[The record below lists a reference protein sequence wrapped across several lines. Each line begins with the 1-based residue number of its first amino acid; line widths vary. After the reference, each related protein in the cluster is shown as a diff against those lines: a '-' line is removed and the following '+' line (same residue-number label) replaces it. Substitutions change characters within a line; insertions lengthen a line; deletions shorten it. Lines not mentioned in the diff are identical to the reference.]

1 MHQYKSLEQE
11 KRENYAIP
19 PVIPPVTECM
29 VSEMGVKAEK
39 RVFGENQEVDAL
51 HKLKQKLK
59 SQTGAS
65 ITFALLLFLVCAVVG
80 SAVLVAGTAAAGR
93 MSKIAEMDQRYYAVN
108 SAARL
113 IMEQIDGTDNTKTI
127 VKQVDG
133 SSGTPGYYSLD
144 ASGKLIPYDPAKID
158 DVALL
163 LAYQLTQSDSSSP
176 LDIALDLKTNKT
188 VESSGSKPP
197 LDVKITGTADNEQ
210 MTLTITSQDSD
221 TLQFALALQ
230 FKLTKSEVRDLG
242 TISKNGVS
250 LERETTTSKY
260 TWNLQETR
268 VVGSQRWT

>member
-1 MHQYKSLEQE
+1 M
-11 KRENYAIP
+11 
-19 PVIPPVTECM
+19 
-29 VSEMGVKAEK
+29 
-39 RVFGENQEVDAL
+39 

-113 IMEQIDGTDNTKTI
+113 IIEQIDGKDNTMTI

-133 SSGTPGYYSLD
+133 SSGTPVYYSLD
-144 ASGKLIPYDPAKID
+144 ASGNLIPYNPTIID
-158 DVALL
+158 NVALL
-163 LAYQLTQSDSSSP
+163 LAYQLAQGDGSSP
-176 LDIALDLKTNKT
+176 LDIELDLKTNKT
-188 VESSGSKPP
+188 GESSTGKPP

-210 MTLTITSQDSD
+210 MMLTITSQDSD
-221 TLQFALALQ
+221 TLQFALELQ

-250 LERETTTSKY
+250 LERETTTCKY
-260 TWNLQETR
+260 TWNLKETR